1 VSADPLDPIRDRL
14 DRVAVIVDYDGTL
27 APIVVRPEDAVPL
40 PGAADLLATLAPR
53 VRTLAIVTGRP
64 EAFIRDHLPV
74 DGLEVVGL
82 YGLEGASR
90 VDDALRDAVARA
102 AGTEGAY
109 VEDKGASLA
118 VHFRRA
124 PDPDGA
130 ETRLRPILASI
141 ADDAGLVV
149 RDGKRVL
156 ELSPAGGGKA
166 EAVRRLAEGAA
177 GVLIAGDDVADAG
190 AFRALDDLAASGVP
204 VVRVAVLGSE
214 VPEELERAADLVAE
228 GPEGLLDL
236 LRTL

>member
-1 VSADPLDPIRDRL
+1 VSGDPLDPIRDRL
-14 DRVAVIVDYDGTL
+14 ARAAVIVDYDGTL
-27 APIVVRPEDAVPL
+27 APIVMRPEDAVPL
-40 PGAADLLATLAPR
+40 PGAADVLAALAPR

-64 EAFIRDHLPV
+64 EAFVRDRLPV

-82 YGLEGASR
+82 YGLEGAPR

-102 AGTEGAY
+102 AGTEGAS

-118 VHFRRA
+118 VHLRRA
-124 PDPDGA
+124 PDPEGA
-130 ETRLRPILASI
+130 EARLRPILASI
-141 ADDAGLVV
+141 AVDAGLVV

-156 ELSPAGGGKA
+156 ELSPPGEGKA
-166 EAVRRLAEGAA
+166 DAVRGLADGADA
-177 GVLIAGDDVADAG
+177 VLIAGDDVADAE
-190 AFRALDDLAASGVP
+190 AFRALDDVAASGVW

>member
-1 VSADPLDPIRDRL
+1 VSGDPLDPIRDRL
-14 DRVAVIVDYDGTL
+14 ARAAVIVDYDGTL
-27 APIVVRPEDAVPL
+27 APIVMRPEDAVPL
-40 PGAADLLATLAPR
+40 PGAADVLAALAPR

-64 EAFIRDHLPV
+64 EAFVRDRLPV

-82 YGLEGASR
+82 YGLEGAPR
-90 VDDALRDAVARA
+90 VDDALRDAVVRA
-102 AGTEGAY
+102 AGTEGAS

-118 VHFRRA
+118 VHLRRA
-124 PDPDGA
+124 PDPEGA
-130 ETRLRPILASI
+130 EARLRPILASI
-141 ADDAGLVV
+141 AVDAGLVV

-156 ELSPAGGGKA
+156 ELSPPGEGKA
-166 EAVRRLAEGAA
+166 DAVRGLVEGADA
-177 GVLIAGDDVADAG
+177 VLIAGDDVADAE
-190 AFRALDDLAASGVP
+190 AFRALDDVAASGVW